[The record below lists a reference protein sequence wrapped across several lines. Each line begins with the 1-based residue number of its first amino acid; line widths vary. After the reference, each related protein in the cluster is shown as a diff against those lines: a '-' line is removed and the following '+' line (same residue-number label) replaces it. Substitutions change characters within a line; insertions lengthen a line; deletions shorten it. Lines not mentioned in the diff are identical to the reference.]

1 MACYS
6 PSQDCAGLHCGLL
19 DSNALLRPSPQPWIP
34 ASPAK
39 ANHLVVPQT
48 GSAAPA
54 VLAEC
59 LAHLSFLQD
68 LPNPDALSQ
77 GGWLTGGGENQS
89 QTPPPVCWGHK
100 ASADRIQ
107 GRLWQG
113 GRGAK
118 GCAGSTTL
126 RVNLE
131 APMSSPAYPHIHAC
145 VPTHVFTSRSLLKN
159 LTC

>member
-6 PSQDCAGLHCGLL
+6 PSQDCVGLHCGLL
-19 DSNALLRPSPQPWIP
+19 DSNALLRPSPQPWSP

-48 GSAAPA
+48 GSTAPA
-54 VLAEC
+54 VASTEC

-77 GGWLTGGGENQS
+77 GGWLTGGGENQP
-89 QTPPPVCWGHK
+89 QPPPPVCWGHK

-113 GRGAK
+113 VQGAK
-118 GCAGSTTL
+118 ACAASTTL

-131 APMSSPAYPHIHAC
+131 APMSLHIHTSTPAC
-145 VPTHVFTSRSLLKN
+145 PRTSLQAGVCSR
-159 LTC
+159 T